1 MWMRRDCPERGCQT
15 KVTSVRK
22 KEKMMP
28 GSKAIKNRLTL
39 FGGNAAGDMKLKSL
53 LLHPSENSRALPI
66 VWKSNA
72 KTWVT
77 QAIFSRLVF
86 FRTLSHF
93 PGYYPWGTE
102 ILLGEGHPIQHSFAT
117 QQCFES
123 PPFTDDFHPNV
134 EVVHLPLN
142 TLWLIQPRDQG
153 VIGTFKKY
161 NLCHTFHQ

>member
-1 MWMRRDCPERGCQT
+1 
-15 KVTSVRK
+15 
-22 KEKMMP
+22 MP

-102 ILLGEGHPIQHSFAT
+102 ILLGEGHPIQHFAT
-117 QQCFES
+117 WQCSRPGKPGSMDES
-123 PPFTDDFHPNV
+123 HGRCQSSASATEYYAAHLV
-134 EVVHLPLN
+134 CASVVAQLVKNLPAMQE
-142 TLWLIQPRDQG
+142 TL
-153 VIGTFKKY
+153 V
-161 NLCHTFHQ
+161 